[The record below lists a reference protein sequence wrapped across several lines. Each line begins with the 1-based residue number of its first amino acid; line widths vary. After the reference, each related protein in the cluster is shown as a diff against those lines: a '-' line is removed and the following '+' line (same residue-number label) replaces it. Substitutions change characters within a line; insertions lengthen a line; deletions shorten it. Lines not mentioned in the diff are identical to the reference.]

1 MDPLYIVLAL
11 LVQHSSSEVVY
22 SMLLQVRNYIKLSDD
37 LHVKSLVTFSLTNT
51 CI

>member
-1 MDPLYIVLAL
+1 MDPVYIGLAL
-11 LVQHSSSEVVY
+11 LAWHSSSEVVC

-37 LHVKSLVTFSLTNT
+37 LHVNSLVAFSLTNA